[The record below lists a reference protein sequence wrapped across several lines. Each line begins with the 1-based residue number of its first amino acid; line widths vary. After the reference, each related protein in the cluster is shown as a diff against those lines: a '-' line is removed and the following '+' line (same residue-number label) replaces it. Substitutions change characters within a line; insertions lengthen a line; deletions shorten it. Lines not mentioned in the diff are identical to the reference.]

1 MNGPFVSMNQ
11 PKIRSDSAFDP
22 NLEMSVPGRVSFA
35 NGRPAAKENMA
46 AHASPARSEIDKL
59 IPDVPLDA
67 RGKRFRTVN
76 VRKGQDIMIC
86 GSHYHWLY
94 VNRSGW
100 LARYKLLHNGSRQI
114 IDFILPGQ
122 LVGLSACLFQ
132 RALYSVVAITK
143 ATLLTI
149 PFDMVDEAFE
159 KHPALAKALFRSAA
173 LEGAIL
179 GEHLIDAARRSA
191 YQRVSHLLL
200 ELLMRLNHGRS
211 SDEMSFSVPLTQEL
225 IADALGLTPVHVNRT
240 LRALREDG
248 LIAMDGR
255 SIKILDFEALALLSD
270 FEKSYLG
277 AVGRTCQV

>member
-1 MNGPFVSMNQ
+1 MNQ
-11 PKIRSDSAFDP
+11 SKTRSVSAFDR
-22 NLEMSVPGRVSFA
+22 NLETSVPGKASFA
-35 NGRPAAKENMA
+35 NGCTASEENFTA
-46 AHASPARSEIDKL
+46 PTSPARSEIDKL
-59 IPDVPLDA
+59 IPRVLLDG
-67 RGKRFRTVN
+67 RGKGFRTVN

-100 LARYKLLHNGSRQI
+100 LARYKILHNGSRQI

-149 PFDMVDEAFE
+149 PFEMVDEAFE
-159 KHPALAKALFRSAA
+159 RYPALAKALFRSAA

-200 ELLMRLNHGRS
+200 ELLVRLNHGQS
-211 SDEMSFSVPLTQEL
+211 SDEMSFSLPLTQEL

-240 LRALREDG
+240 LRALREDR

-255 SIKILDFEALALLSD
+255 SIRILDFEALALLSD

>member
-1 MNGPFVSMNQ
+1 
-11 PKIRSDSAFDP
+11 
-22 NLEMSVPGRVSFA
+22 MSVPGKANFA
-35 NGRPAAKENMA
+35 IGRTATTGSEEDFTATTT
-46 AHASPARSEIDKL
+46 PARSELDKL
-59 IPDVPLDA
+59 IPDILLHAP
-67 RGKRFRTVN
+67 GKRFRTVN
-76 VRKGQDIMIC
+76 VGKGQDVMIC
-86 GSHYHWLY
+86 GSHYQWLY
-94 VNRSGW
+94 VNRRGW
-100 LARYKLLHNGSRQI
+100 LARYKILHNGSRQV

-143 ATLLTI
+143 ASLLTI
-149 PFDMVDEAFE
+149 PFEMVDEAFE

-200 ELLMRLNHGRS
+200 ELVMRLNHSRS
-211 SDEMSFSVPLTQEL
+211 SDEMSFSLPLTPEL
-225 IADALGLTPVHVNRT
+225 IVDALGLTPVHVDRT
-240 LRALREDG
+240 LRALREDR

-255 SIKILDFEALALLSD
+255 SIRILDFEALALLSD

-277 AVGRTCQV
+277 AVGWTSQV

>member
-1 MNGPFVSMNQ
+1 MNQ
-11 PKIRSDSAFDP
+11 SKTRSVSAFDR
-22 NLEMSVPGRVSFA
+22 NLETSVPGKASFA
-35 NGRPAAKENMA
+35 NGCTASEENFTA
-46 AHASPARSEIDKL
+46 PTSPARSEIDKL
-59 IPDVPLDA
+59 IPRVLLDG
-67 RGKRFRTVN
+67 RGKGFRTVN

-100 LARYKLLHNGSRQI
+100 LARYKILHNGSRQI
-114 IDFILPGQ
+114 IDFVLPGQ

-149 PFDMVDEAFE
+149 PFEMVDEAFE
-159 KHPALAKALFRSAA
+159 RYPALAKALFRSAA

-200 ELLMRLNHGRS
+200 ELLVRLNHGQS
-211 SDEMSFSVPLTQEL
+211 SDEMSFSLPLTQEL

-240 LRALREDG
+240 LRALREDR

-255 SIKILDFEALALLSD
+255 SIRILDFEALALLSD